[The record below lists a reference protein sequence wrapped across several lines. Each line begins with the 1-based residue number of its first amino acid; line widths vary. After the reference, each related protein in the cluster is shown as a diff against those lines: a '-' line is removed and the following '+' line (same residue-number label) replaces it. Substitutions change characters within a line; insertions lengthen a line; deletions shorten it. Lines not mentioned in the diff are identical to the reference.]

1 MIVEGLLT
9 TKSTAGKINVAP
21 MGPIV
26 RGDFEFLVLR
36 PFKGSTTF
44 ENLKATRVAV
54 FHIVDRINV
63 IAEAAIRQ
71 LSELPELV
79 PAVYVDGMRL
89 ADCCRSFE
97 LQVEDVDDSNDRT
110 VMTSRVVHSQNHRP
124 HMGFNRARHA
134 VIEAA
139 ILATRVYLLPKQ
151 EIDDGLKFL
160 APAVE
165 KTGEQE
171 EKDAFK
177 MIIEH
182 INERLSGAA
191 RRG

>member
-9 TKSTAGKINVAP
+9 TKSPAGKVNVAP
-21 MGPIV
+21 MGPIIE
-26 RGDFEFLVLR
+26 GDFDRLILR

-44 ENLKATRVAV
+44 ENLNATQVAV

-71 LSELPELV
+71 LAELPEMV
-79 PAVYVDGMRL
+79 SAVAVDGFAL
-89 ADCCRSFE
+89 TDCCRWFE
-97 LQVEDVDDSNDRT
+97 VQVDEIDVSSDRT
-110 VMTSRVVHSQNHRP
+110 VMTAKVVHTQNQRP
-124 HMGFNRARHA
+124 HTGFNRARHA

-139 ILATRVYLLPKQ
+139 ILATRVHLLPEE
-151 EIDDGLKFL
+151 EIRVGLKFL

-171 EKDAFK
+171 EKEAFQ
-177 MIIEH
+177 MICDHIENH
-182 INERLSGAA
+182 RSGASL
-191 RRG
+191 RG

>member
-9 TKSTAGKINVAP
+9 TKSPAGKVNVAP

-26 RGDFEFLVLR
+26 RGDFEYLVLR

-44 ENLKATRVAV
+44 QNLQSTQVAV

-71 LSELPELV
+71 LSTLPALV
-79 PAVYVDGMRL
+79 PAVVVDGFRL

-97 LQVEDVDDSNDRT
+97 VQVEDIDVSHDRT
-110 VMTSRVVHSQNHRP
+110 VMTSRVVHSQDHRA

-139 ILATRVYLLPKQ
+139 ILATRVHLLPKQ
-151 EIDDGLKFL
+151 EIEDGLKFL

-171 EKDAFK
+171 EKDAFA
-177 MIIEH
+177 MITEH
-182 INERLSGAA
+182 IRDRLSGADD
-191 RRG
+191 RG